1 MAQMTIA
8 RWHDALREAFF
19 RQGWL
24 LLAVLPLTQIGGR
37 ALFNLV
43 AGLYV
48 VWGLLSLWG
57 RRDRLDRS
65 TILLYLALLGVALA
79 GVPGSV
85 DPVGGLRVWIQFA
98 AQTST
103 LLLVQA
109 ALRESPEN
117 IDRLL
122 AAMAL
127 FGGIALASLYLLL
140 PYYWLEWSGQPFNP
154 LTQLQEDNLPFL
166 LPFLLGWIW
175 RYGDRRWRY
184 GAMLGVTAAALGY
197 VAISEGRAALFGL
210 IVGLAGF
217 CWAVLAW
224 RPRWVAL
231 LAVWVLAVGV
241 AANIGPFLKAE
252 LDLEHPLDAFT
263 AGRTIVWRH
272 ALEHPPARPWLG
284 VGIANA
290 SHSQELLRFELSG
303 VQVQIKHFHNF
314 LIDAWYE
321 TGILGVGLLL
331 ALVGTVF
338 VRLAR
343 IWRRLPVDDRQRAG
357 ILLAAALSIIAAA
370 LLSFSYTSR
379 QFACYL
385 FACLGGL
392 IHFGR
397 SRVGAANPAN
407 ADTDPNKR

>member
-1 MAQMTIA
+1 MSIT

-85 DPVGGLRVWIQFA
+85 DPVGGFRVWIQFA

-103 LLLVQA
+103 LLLVQV

-140 PYYWLEWSGQPFNP
+140 PYYWFEWSGQPFNP
-154 LTQLQEDNLPFL
+154 LTQLQEDNLPLL

-231 LAVWVLAVGV
+231 LAVWVLAVGI

-303 VQVQIKHFHNF
+303 AQVQIKHFHNF

-397 SRVGAANPAN
+397 PRAGAASPAN
-407 ADTDPNKR
+407 ADTDPDKR

>member
-1 MAQMTIA
+1 MSIT

-85 DPVGGLRVWIQFA
+85 DPVGGFRVWIQFA

-109 ALRESPEN
+109 ALRESSEN

-127 FGGIALASLYLLL
+127 FGGIALAGLYLLL
-140 PYYWLEWSGQPFNP
+140 PYYWFEWSGRPFNP

-184 GAMLGVTAAALGY
+184 GAILGVTAAALGY

-210 IVGLAGF
+210 IMGLAGF
-217 CWAVLAW
+217 CWAVLA
-224 RPRWVAL
+224 
-231 LAVWVLAVGV
+231 
-241 AANIGPFLKAE
+241 
-252 LDLEHPLDAFT
+252 
-263 AGRTIVWRH
+263 
-272 ALEHPPARPWLG
+272 
-284 VGIANA
+284 
-290 SHSQELLRFELSG
+290 
-303 VQVQIKHFHNF
+303 
-314 LIDAWYE
+314 
-321 TGILGVGLLL
+321 
-331 ALVGTVF
+331 
-338 VRLAR
+338 
-343 IWRRLPVDDRQRAG
+343 
-357 ILLAAALSIIAAA
+357 
-370 LLSFSYTSR
+370 
-379 QFACYL
+379 
-385 FACLGGL
+385 
-392 IHFGR
+392 
-397 SRVGAANPAN
+397 
-407 ADTDPNKR
+407 

>member
-1 MAQMTIA
+1 MSIT

-140 PYYWLEWSGQPFNP
+140 PYHWFEWSGRPFNP

-175 RYGDRRWRY
+175 RYGDHRWRY

-231 LAVWVLAVGV
+231 LAVWVLAVGI

-343 IWRRLPVDDRQRAG
+343 IWRWLPVDDRQRAG

>member
-1 MAQMTIA
+1 MSIT

-48 VWGLLSLWG
+48 VWGLLSLWS

-65 TILLYLALLGVALA
+65 TTLLYLALLGVTLA

-85 DPVGGLRVWIQFA
+85 DPMGGLRVWIQFA

-109 ALRESPEN
+109 VLRESPEN

-140 PYYWLEWSGQPFNP
+140 PYYWFEWSDQPFNP

-231 LAVWVLAVGV
+231 LAVGVLAVGI

-303 VQVQIKHFHNF
+303 AQVQIKHFHNF

-397 SRVGAANPAN
+397 PRVGAASPTN

>member
-1 MAQMTIA
+1 MSIA
-8 RWHDALREAFF
+8 RMHEALREAFF

-48 VWGLLSLWG
+48 LWGLLSLWS
-57 RRDRLDRS
+57 RRNRLDRS
-65 TILLYLALLGVALA
+65 TTLFYLALLGASLA

-85 DPVGGLRVWIQFA
+85 DPGGGLRVWIQFA

-122 AAMAL
+122 ATMAL
-127 FGGIALASLYLLL
+127 FGGIALAGLYLLL
-140 PYYWLEWSGQPFNP
+140 PYHWFEWSGQPFNP
-154 LTQLQEDNLPFL
+154 LTQLREDNLPFL
-166 LPFLLGWIW
+166 LPFLLGWIG
-175 RYGDRRWRY
+175 RHGNRRWRY
-184 GAMLGVTAAALGY
+184 GAMAGVTAAALGY
-197 VAISEGRAALFGL
+197 VAISEGRAALVGL
-210 IVGLAGF
+210 IVGLAVF
-217 CWAVLAW
+217 CWTVLEW
-224 RPRWVAL
+224 RPRWIAL
-231 LAVWVLAVGV
+231 LAVLVLAVGI
-241 AANIGPFLKAE
+241 AANTGPFFKAE
-252 LDLEHPLDAFT
+252 LDPENPLDAFT
-263 AGRTIVWRH
+263 AGRTVVWRQ

-290 SHSQELLRFELSG
+290 SHSKELLRFELG
-303 VQVQIKHFHNF
+303 GAQVQVKHFHNF

-331 ALVGTVF
+331 ALMGAVF

-343 IWRRLPVDDRQRAG
+343 IWRRLSVDDRQRAG
-357 ILLAAALSIIAAA
+357 VLLAAALAIISAG

-397 SRVGAANPAN
+397 LQTSAASPAN

>member
-1 MAQMTIA
+1 MSIA

-48 VWGLLSLWG
+48 VWGLLSLWS

-65 TILLYLALLGVALA
+65 TTLLYLALLGVTLA

-85 DPVGGLRVWIQFA
+85 DPMGGLRVWIQFA

-122 AAMAL
+122 AVMAL

-231 LAVWVLAVGV
+231 LAVWVLAVGI

-272 ALEHPPARPWLG
+272 ALAHPPARPWLG

-343 IWRRLPVDDRQRAG
+343 IWRWLPVDDRQRAG

>member
-1 MAQMTIA
+1 MSIT

-37 ALFNLV
+37 ALFNTV
-43 AGLYV
+43 TGFYI
-48 VWGLLSLWG
+48 VWGLSSLWS

-65 TILLYLALLGVALA
+65 TTLLYLALLGVTLA

-103 LLLVQA
+103 LLLMQA

-140 PYYWLEWSGQPFNP
+140 PYYWLEWSGRPFNP

-184 GAMLGVTAAALGY
+184 GAMLGVVVAALGY

-231 LAVWVLAVGV
+231 LAVWVLEAGI

-303 VQVQIKHFHNF
+303 TQVQIKHFHNF

-392 IHFGR
+392 IYFGR
-397 SRVGAANPAN
+397 SRVGAASPAN

>member
-1 MAQMTIA
+1 MSIT

-65 TILLYLALLGVALA
+65 TTLLYLVLLGVALA

-98 AQTST
+98 AQAST

-140 PYYWLEWSGQPFNP
+140 PYYWFEWSGQPFNP

-231 LAVWVLAVGV
+231 LAVWVLAVGI

-343 IWRRLPVDDRQRAG
+343 IWRWLPVDDRQRAG

>member
-1 MAQMTIA
+1 MMPCG
-8 RWHDALREAFF
+8 RLFF

-65 TILLYLALLGVALA
+65 TTLLYLALLGVALA

-85 DPVGGLRVWIQFA
+85 DPVSGFRVWIQFA

-140 PYYWLEWSGQPFNP
+140 PYHWFEWSGRPFNP

-231 LAVWVLAVGV
+231 LAVGVLLAGI

-303 VQVQIKHFHNF
+303 TQVQIKHFHNF

-331 ALVGTVF
+331 TLAGTVF
-338 VRLAR
+338 VRLAWV
-343 IWRRLPVDDRQRAG
+343 WRRLPVDDRQRAG

-392 IHFGR
+392 IHFDR
-397 SRVGAANPAN
+397 SRAGAASPAN
-407 ADTDPNKR
+407 ADTDPDKR

>member
-1 MAQMTIA
+1 MSIA

-85 DPVGGLRVWIQFA
+85 DPVGGFRVWIQFA

-140 PYYWLEWSGQPFNP
+140 PYYWFEWSGQPFNP

-231 LAVWVLAVGV
+231 LAVWVLAVGI

-397 SRVGAANPAN
+397 SRVGAASPTN

>member
-1 MAQMTIA
+1 MSIT

-85 DPVGGLRVWIQFA
+85 DPVGGFRVWIQFA

-140 PYYWLEWSGQPFNP
+140 PYHWFEWSGRPFNP

-175 RYGDRRWRY
+175 RYGDHRWRY

-231 LAVWVLAVGV
+231 LAVWVLAVGI

-331 ALVGTVF
+331 ALVGAVF

-343 IWRRLPVDDRQRAG
+343 IWQRLPVDDRQRAG

-397 SRVGAANPAN
+397 SRVGAASPAN

>member
-1 MAQMTIA
+1 MSIA
-8 RWHDALREAFF
+8 SIHKSLQDAFF
-19 RQGWL
+19 RRGWL

-37 ALFNLV
+37 ALFNVV

-48 VWGLLSLWG
+48 AWGLLSLWS

-65 TILLYLALLGVALA
+65 TTLLYLALLGVALA

-109 ALRESPEN
+109 ALRESPESL
-117 IDRLL
+117 DRLL

-127 FGGIALASLYLLL
+127 FGGITVASLYFLL
-140 PYYWLEWSGQPFNP
+140 PYHWFEWSGQPFNP

-175 RYGDRRWRY
+175 RYGNRRWRH
-184 GAMLGVTAAALGY
+184 GAMVGATAAALGY
-197 VAISEGRAALFGL
+197 VAISEGRAALVGL
-210 IVGLAGF
+210 IVGLAVF
-217 CWAVLAW
+217 CWTVLGW
-224 RPRWVAL
+224 RLRWIAL
-231 LAVWVLAVGV
+231 LAVLILAVGIV
-241 AANIGPFLKAE
+241 ANTGPFLKTE
-252 LDLEHPLDAFT
+252 LDPEHPLDAFT

-272 ALEHPPARPWLG
+272 ALEHPPARLWLG

-290 SHSQELLRFELSG
+290 SQSKELLRFELG
-303 VQVQIKHFHNF
+303 GAQVQIKHFHNF

-331 ALVGTVF
+331 ALAGTVF

-343 IWRRLPVDDRQRAG
+343 IWRRLSVDDRQRAG
-357 ILLAAALSIIAAA
+357 MLLAAALSIIAAA

-392 IHFGR
+392 IYFDQLCA
-397 SRVGAANPAN
+397 GAASPAN
-407 ADTDPNKR
+407 GDTGPSKR

>member
-1 MAQMTIA
+1 MSIT

-65 TILLYLALLGVALA
+65 TTLLYLALLGVVLA

-231 LAVWVLAVGV
+231 LAVWVLV
-241 AANIGPFLKAE
+241 AGIVANIGPFLKAE

-263 AGRTIVWRH
+263 AGRTVVWRH

-397 SRVGAANPAN
+397 SRAGAASPAN

>member
-1 MAQMTIA
+1 MSIA

-37 ALFNLV
+37 ALFNTV
-43 AGLYV
+43 TGFYI
-48 VWGLLSLWG
+48 VWGLLSLWS

-65 TILLYLALLGVALA
+65 TTLLYLALLGVVLA

-85 DPVGGLRVWIQFA
+85 DPVGGFRVWIQFA

-140 PYYWLEWSGQPFNP
+140 PYYWFEWSDQPFNP

-231 LAVWVLAVGV
+231 LAVWVLVAGI

-303 VQVQIKHFHNF
+303 AQVQIKHFHNF

-397 SRVGAANPAN
+397 PRAGAASPAN
-407 ADTDPNKR
+407 ADTDPNKH

>member
-1 MAQMTIA
+1 MSIA
-8 RWHDALREAFF
+8 RLHNTLQEAFF
-19 RQGWL
+19 RRGWL
-24 LLAVLPLTQIGGR
+24 LLVVLPLTQVGGR

-43 AGLYV
+43 AGFYV
-48 VWGLLSLWG
+48 AWGLLSLWS
-57 RRDRLDRS
+57 RRNRLDRS
-65 TILLYLALLGVALA
+65 TTLLYLALLGATLA

-117 IDRLL
+117 PDRLL

-127 FGGIALASLYLLL
+127 FGGITLAGLYLLL
-140 PYYWLEWSGQPFNP
+140 PYYGFEWSGQPFNP
-154 LTQLQEDNLPFL
+154 STQLQEDNLPLL

-175 RYGDRRWRY
+175 RYGDCRWRH
-184 GAMLGVTAAALGY
+184 GAMVGVAVAALAY
-197 VAISEGRAALFGL
+197 VVISEGRAALFGS
-210 IVGLAGF
+210 IVGLAVF
-217 CWAVLAW
+217 CWTVLEW
-224 RPRWVAL
+224 RPRSIAL
-231 LAVWVLAVGV
+231 WAVWVLAASI
-241 AANIGPFLKAE
+241 AANTGPFRKAE
-252 LDLEHPLDAFT
+252 LDPAHPLDAFT
-263 AGRTIVWRH
+263 AGRTIVWRQ
-272 ALEHPPARPWLG
+272 ALEHPPARPWCG

-290 SHSQELLRFELSG
+290 SQSKELLRFELG
-303 VQVQIKHFHNF
+303 GAQVQIKHFHNF

-331 ALVGTVF
+331 ALAGTVF

-357 ILLAAALSIIAAA
+357 ILLAAALSIIAAG

-385 FACLGGL
+385 FAYLGGF
-392 IHFGR
+392 IYFGR
-397 SRVGAANPAN
+397 SRAGSASPPAGG
-407 ADTDPNKR
+407 DTDPNRR

>member
-1 MAQMTIA
+1 MSIT

-184 GAMLGVTAAALGY
+184 GAMLGVVVAALGY

-231 LAVWVLAVGV
+231 LAVWVLAVGI

-272 ALEHPPARPWLG
+272 ALEHPRHDPGW
-284 VGIANA
+284 VWA
-290 SHSQELLRFELSG
+290 SPMRRTVRSCCVLS
-303 VQVQIKHFHNF
+303 
-314 LIDAWYE
+314 
-321 TGILGVGLLL
+321 
-331 ALVGTVF
+331 
-338 VRLAR
+338 
-343 IWRRLPVDDRQRAG
+343 
-357 ILLAAALSIIAAA
+357 
-370 LLSFSYTSR
+370 
-379 QFACYL
+379 
-385 FACLGGL
+385 
-392 IHFGR
+392 
-397 SRVGAANPAN
+397 
-407 ADTDPNKR
+407 